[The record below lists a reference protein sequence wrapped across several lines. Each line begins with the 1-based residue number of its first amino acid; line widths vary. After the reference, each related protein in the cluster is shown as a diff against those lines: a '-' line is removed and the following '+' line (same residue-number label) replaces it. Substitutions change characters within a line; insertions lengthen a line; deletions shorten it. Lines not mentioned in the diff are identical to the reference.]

1 MPCPAFREIKSRI
14 EVLIKEAKAGRIVVE
29 RQNLLR
35 GIYRDYLKVLPPV
48 AWQYCPR
55 VDGPH
60 ILEIEAFRDFL
71 GPPFEKRGDI
81 APGYAA
87 TFFSDSIDKWV
98 RTQQE
103 NIAGI
108 LPALE
113 GVKET
118 SETKI
123 QRLELATS
131 VLTCRVCNYSSHSG
145 HALVGWKSI
154 CRHLCSSV
162 NCYKNCQ
169 KFEVNR
175 HAVAAATSLVSCVGL
190 DPLITTMDDMDQR
203 NDRFMCGSCI
213 PEENGGRRFMRVYTW
228 LECVC

>member
-1 MPCPAFREIKSRI
+1 MEVKAERI
-14 EVLIKEAKAGRIVVE
+14 ELE
-29 RQNLLR
+29 RQNLLK
-35 GIYRDYLKVLPPV
+35 GIYRDYLKVRPP
-48 AWQYCPR
+48 AEWQYYPR

-60 ILEIEAFRDFL
+60 ILEIQAFRDFL
-71 GPPFEKRGDI
+71 GPPFEERGDI

-87 TFFSDSIDKWV
+87 AFFADSVDKWTRV
-98 RTQQE
+98 QQE

-113 GVKET
+113 RVQET
-118 SETKI
+118 AETKI

-131 VLTCRVCNYSSHSG
+131 VMTCRVCNYSSHSG

-175 HAVAAATSLVSCVGL
+175 HAVAAATSLVSCVGHN
-190 DPLITTMDDMDQR
+190 PLTATMDDMDHR
-203 NDRFMCGSCI
+203 DDRFICGNCV
-213 PEENGGRRFMRVYTW
+213 PEGNGGRQFKRVYTW